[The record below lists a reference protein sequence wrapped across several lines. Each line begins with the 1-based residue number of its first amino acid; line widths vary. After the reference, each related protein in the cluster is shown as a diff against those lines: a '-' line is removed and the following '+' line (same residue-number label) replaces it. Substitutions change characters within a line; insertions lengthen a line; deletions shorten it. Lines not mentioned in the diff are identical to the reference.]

1 MADSPVIDSILD
13 SVKKNL
19 GIDPAYTH
27 FDADITLLING
38 VFSTLNQLGI
48 GPVDGFMIED
58 KSAEWDEFTGSDVL
72 LNSVK
77 TYVYLSVRVVFDP
90 PATGYLVTAYNDR
103 IKELEWRLNTYRE
116 GLSWQDPSPVIPSI
130 LL

>member
-77 TYVYLSVRVVFDP
+77 TYVFLKVRVVFDP
-90 PATGYLVTAYNDR
+90 PATGYLVTAYNDQ